1 MRTLLLTL
9 LLVAPL
15 LAQDA
20 EEKEPAKQDKATE
33 IRQLIESFLENKDE
47 KKLEEVEKQLRALFQ
62 GRELKLE
69 FKPLTPVIGQ
79 ELRVFFD
86 GMPQGGQETISGS
99 SNGTSYTMKS
109 LGGGRYK
116 LTATQK
122 VRDGEAKQITDEG
135 TLKELSKKYAF
146 LKGMFAVR
154 VPMTHVTLDA
164 TAEPGLAL
172 NRPLVSHVGRP
183 RLGMLVR
190 PPSES
195 LSHHL
200 ELPTGAGL
208 VVGSVVKGSRA
219 EKLGLKEHDVLLRID
234 GDLIDSADQLGKLAE
249 DKGVLEYVRRGK
261 PRQLDLAKLAAAEE
275 K

>member
-20 EEKEPAKQDKATE
+20 EEKEPAKQDKAAE
-33 IRQLIESFLENKDE
+33 IRKLVETFFDGKDE
-47 KKLEEVEKQLRALFQ
+47 KKLEDLEKRLRALLQDDNPFF
-62 GRELKLE
+62 K
-69 FKPLTPVIGQ
+69 FKPVMAT
-79 ELRVFFD
+79 EVFVY
-86 GMPQGGQETISGS
+86 GSPAGQETISGS
-99 SNGTSYTMKS
+99 SDGTSYTLKS
-109 LGGGRYK
+109 LGSGRYK

-122 VRDGEAKQITDEG
+122 IRDDETKQITDEG
-135 TLKELSKKYAF
+135 TLKDLRKKYAF
-146 LKGMFAVR
+146 LKGMFGIG
-154 VPMTHVTLDA
+154 VPMRSVAAHAFRDA
-164 TAEPGLAL
+164 
-172 NRPLVSHVGRP
+172 P
-183 RLGMLVR
+183 RLQLGMLVR

-234 GDLIDSADQLGKLAE
+234 GDLIDSPAQLSKLAE

-261 PRQLDLAKLAAAEE
+261 PRQLDLAKLTAAE

>member
-15 LAQDA
+15 LAQEA
-20 EEKEPAKQDKATE
+20 EEPKQDKQDKATE
-33 IRQLIESFLENKDE
+33 IRKLIETFLEAKDE
-47 KKLEEVEKQLRALFQ
+47 KKLEEVEKGLRALLLEGQ
-62 GRELKLE
+62 TTLDLE
-69 FKPLTPVIGQ
+69 FKSLTPITGK
-79 ELRVFFD
+79 EMRLVF
-86 GMPQGGQETISGS
+86 GGVPPGGQETIAGS
-99 SNGTSYTMKS
+99 SDGTSYTMKS

-116 LTATQK
+116 LTARQE
-122 VRDGEAKQITDEG
+122 VRDGETKQITDEG
-135 TLKELSKKYAF
+135 TLKELSKKYSF
-146 LKGMFAVR
+146 LKGIFALR
-154 VPMTHVTLDA
+154 VPYADVTMMK
-164 TAEPGLAL
+164 TAGSAPGF
-172 NRPLVSHVGRP
+172 LVREHPRA

-219 EKLGLKEHDVLLRID
+219 EKLCLKEHDVLLRID
-234 GDLIDSADQLGKLAE
+234 GELIDSPDQLEKLAQ

-261 PRQLDLAKLAAAEE
+261 PRQLDLSKVAAAEE

>member
-15 LAQDA
+15 LAQEA
-20 EEKEPAKQDKATE
+20 EEQKPAEQDKAA
-33 IRQLIESFLENKDE
+33 QLRKLVESFLATHKDE
-47 KKLEEVEKQLRALFQ
+47 KDLKKLEEGLRAL
-62 GRELKLE
+62 
-69 FKPLTPVIGQ
+69 
-79 ELRVFFD
+79 LRSQVDDVTIFPRIVSQDLSVFFD
-86 GMPQGGQETISGS
+86 SGWPGGQETISGS
-99 SNGTSYTMKS
+99 SDGTSYTMKS

-116 LTATQK
+116 LTAKQE
-122 VRDGEAKQITDEG
+122 VRDGETKQITDEG
-135 TLKELSKKYAF
+135 TLKELSKKYSF
-146 LKGMFAVR
+146 LKGIFALR
-154 VPMTHVTLDA
+154 VPYADVTMMKTDGSA
-164 TAEPGLAL
+164 PGFFVREHPKA
-172 NRPLVSHVGRP
+172 

-208 VVGSVVKGSRA
+208 VVASVTKGSRA

-234 GDLIDSADQLGKLAE
+234 GELIDSPDQLKRL
-249 DKGVLEYVRRGK
+249 DKNKGVLVYVRRAK
-261 PRQLDLAKLAAAEE
+261 PRTLDLSKLADDE

>member
-9 LLVAPL
+9 LLVAPI
-15 LAQDA
+15 LAQEA
-20 EEKEPAKQDKATE
+20 EEKEPAKQDRAAQ
-33 IRQLIESFLENKDE
+33 IRRLVESFLEDKDE
-47 KKLEEVEKQLRALFQ
+47 KDLQKLEERLRILVQ
-62 GRELKLE
+62 GDELKLR
-69 FKPLTPVIGQ
+69 FTPVVKEAQ
-79 ELRVFFD
+79 ALRFLMD
-86 GMPQGGQETISGS
+86 ASRPGGQETISGS
-99 SNGTSYTMKS
+99 SDGTSYTLKS

-116 LTATQK
+116 LTATQE
-122 VRDGEAKQITDEG
+122 VRDGETKQIADEG
-135 TLKELSKKYAF
+135 TLKELRKKHDF
-146 LKGMFAVR
+146 LKGMFAIGL
-154 VPMTHVTLDA
+154 PMRTVAVESLGLLRAA
-164 TAEPGLAL
+164 TAPRL
-172 NRPLVSHVGRP
+172 

-208 VVGSVVKGSRA
+208 VVGSVHKDSRA

-234 GDLIDSADQLGKLAE
+234 GELIDSPDQLEKLAH

-261 PRQLDLAKLAAAEE
+261 PRQLDLSKVAEDE

>member
-33 IRQLIESFLENKDE
+33 IRKLIETFLENKDE
-47 KKLEEVEKQLRALFQ
+47 KKLEEVEKQLRLLVEGQ
-62 GRELKLE
+62 LLQLD
-69 FKPLTPVIGQ
+69 FKGLGTPMIGK
-79 ELRVFFD
+79 EMRLVF
-86 GMPQGGQETISGS
+86 GGAPQGGQETIVGS
-99 SNGTSYTMKS
+99 SDGTSYTMKS

-116 LTATQK
+116 LTATQR
-122 VRDGEAKQITDEG
+122 VRDDETKQITDEG
-135 TLKELSKKYAF
+135 TLKELNKKYAF
-146 LKGMFAVR
+146 LKGMYGIR
-154 VPMTHVTLDA
+154 VPMVGAYRDVLDLMPSRFVPP
-164 TAEPGLAL
+164 EV
-172 NRPLVSHVGRP
+172 RRP

-234 GDLIDSADQLGKLAE
+234 GELIDSPDQLEKLAQ

-261 PRQLDLAKLAAAEE
+261 TRELDLAKVAAAEE